1 MKMLE
6 YISAPEAAR
15 KWGISERRVQ
25 KLCEENRIPGV
36 AKFSRLWL
44 IPKDAMKPTDKR
56 YKAPVLRVSIDE
68 IVKEYGTYIYN
79 IAYKLTGKTEQA
91 EDITQ
96 ETFIKAW
103 KHLDELKD
111 QTAVKQWLHT
121 ICVNEFRMSLRKD
134 SRQKTIYVDN
144 IEELEKDGELLVNPP
159 ENVIEEVQAS
169 EDVISMR
176 NGCFLAMS
184 RKLSVNQRITFSF
197 IDMFGLSIQEVA
209 DILGITPKAVKGLL
223 YRARMNIDSFF
234 QSHCYF
240 LNTEN
245 PCRCRAWAEFFQTR
259 NELQAF
265 MQDKILD
272 YTEKGYEF
280 DLEIRGKI
288 ASYYHQ
294 IPAQMPRKE
303 WYQMVISQFKN
314 I

>member
-1 MKMLE
+1 ME
-6 YISAPEAAR
+6 YISVSEAAK

-25 KLCEENRIPGV
+25 KLCEENRVSGV
-36 AKFSRLWL
+36 EQISRIWL
-44 IPKDAMKPTDKR
+44 IPRNAEKPTDKR
-56 YKAPVLRVSIDE
+56 YKPTAKVSMNE
-68 IVKEYGTYIYN
+68 IVETYSTYIYT
-79 IAYKLTGKTEQA
+79 IAYKLTGKMEQA
-91 EDITQ
+91 EDIAQ

-111 QTAVKQWLHT
+111 QTALKQWLRT

-134 SRQKTIYVDN
+134 IRQKITYVDN
-144 IEELEKDGELLVNPP
+144 IEELEKDGEFLVNPT
-159 ENVIEEVQAS
+159 EDVIEEVQAS

-184 RKLSVNQRITFSF
+184 RKLSVNQRIVFSL

-209 DILGITPKAVKGLL
+209 DILEITPKAVKGLL

-245 PCRCRAWAEFFQTR
+245 PCRCKAWAEFFQNR
-259 NELQAF
+259 SELQSF

-280 DLEIRGKI
+280 DLEVRKKL
-288 ASYYHQ
+288 SLYYQQ
-294 IPAQMPRKE
+294 IPDQMPRKE
-303 WYQMVISQFKN
+303 WYQRVISQFKN

>member
-1 MKMLE
+1 ME
-6 YISAPEAAR
+6 YISVSEAAK

-25 KLCEENRIPGV
+25 KLCEENRVSGV
-36 AKFSRLWL
+36 ERISRIWL
-44 IPKDAMKPTDKR
+44 IPRNAEKPTDKR
-56 YKAPVLRVSIDE
+56 YKPTAKVSMNE
-68 IVKEYGTYIYN
+68 IVETYSTYIYT
-79 IAYKLTGKTEQA
+79 IAYKLTGKMEQA
-91 EDITQ
+91 EDIAQ

-111 QTAVKQWLHT
+111 QTALKQWLRT

-134 SRQKTIYVDN
+134 IRQKITYVDN
-144 IEELEKDGELLVNPP
+144 IEELEKDGEFLVNPT
-159 ENVIEEVQAS
+159 EDVIEEVQAS

-184 RKLSVNQRITFSF
+184 RKLSVNQRIVFSL

-209 DILGITPKAVKGLL
+209 DILEITPKAVKGLL

-245 PCRCRAWAEFFQTR
+245 PCRCKAWAEFFQNR
-259 NELQAF
+259 SELQSF

-280 DLEIRGKI
+280 DLEVRKKL
-288 ASYYHQ
+288 SLYYQQ
-294 IPAQMPRKE
+294 IPDQMPRKE
-303 WYQMVISQFKN
+303 WYQRVISQFKN

>member
-1 MKMLE
+1 ME
-6 YISAPEAAR
+6 YISVSEAAK

-25 KLCEENRIPGV
+25 KLCEENRILGV
-36 AKFSRLWL
+36 ERISRIWL
-44 IPKDAMKPTDKR
+44 IPRNAEKPTDKR
-56 YKAPVLRVSIDE
+56 YKPTAKVSMNE
-68 IVKEYGTYIYN
+68 IVETYSTYIYT
-79 IAYKLTGKTEQA
+79 IAYKLTGKMEQA
-91 EDITQ
+91 EDIAQ

-111 QTAVKQWLHT
+111 QTALKQWLRT

-134 SRQKTIYVDN
+134 IRQKITYVDN
-144 IEELEKDGELLVNPP
+144 IEELEKDGEFLVNPT
-159 ENVIEEVQAS
+159 EDVIEEVQAS

-184 RKLSVNQRITFSF
+184 RKLSVNQRIVFSL

-209 DILGITPKAVKGLL
+209 DILEITPKAVKGLL

-245 PCRCRAWAEFFQTR
+245 PCRCKAWAEFFQNR
-259 NELQAF
+259 SELQSF

-280 DLEIRGKI
+280 DLEVRKKL
-288 ASYYHQ
+288 SLYYQQ
-294 IPAQMPRKE
+294 IPDQMPRKE
-303 WYQMVISQFKN
+303 WYQRVISQFKN

>member
-1 MKMLE
+1 ME
-6 YISAPEAAR
+6 YISVSEAAK

-25 KLCEENRIPGV
+25 KLCEENRILGV
-36 AKFSRLWL
+36 ERISRIWL
-44 IPKDAMKPTDKR
+44 IPRNAEKPTDKR
-56 YKAPVLRVSIDE
+56 YKPTAKVSMNE
-68 IVKEYGTYIYN
+68 IVETYSTYIYT
-79 IAYKLTGKTEQA
+79 IAYKLTGKMEQA
-91 EDITQ
+91 EDIAQ

-111 QTAVKQWLHT
+111 QTALKQWLRT

-134 SRQKTIYVDN
+134 IRQKITYVDN
-144 IEELEKDGELLVNPP
+144 IEELEKDGEFLVNPT
-159 ENVIEEVQAS
+159 EDVIEEVQAS

-184 RKLSVNQRITFSF
+184 RKLSVNQRIVFSL

-209 DILGITPKAVKGLL
+209 DILEITPKAVKGLL

-245 PCRCRAWAEFFQTR
+245 PCRCKAWAEFFQNR
-259 NELQAF
+259 SELQSF

-272 YTEKGYEF
+272 YTENGYEF
-280 DLEIRGKI
+280 DLEVRKKL
-288 ASYYHQ
+288 SLYYQQ
-294 IPAQMPRKE
+294 IPDQMPRKE
-303 WYQMVISQFKN
+303 WYQRVISQFKN

>member
-1 MKMLE
+1 ME
-6 YISAPEAAR
+6 YISVSEAAK

-25 KLCEENRIPGV
+25 KLCEENRILGV
-36 AKFSRLWL
+36 ERISRIWL
-44 IPKDAMKPTDKR
+44 IPRNAEKPTDKR
-56 YKAPVLRVSIDE
+56 YKPTAKVSMNE
-68 IVKEYGTYIYN
+68 IVETYSTYIYT
-79 IAYKLTGKTEQA
+79 IAYKLTGKMEQA
-91 EDITQ
+91 EDIAQ

-111 QTAVKQWLHT
+111 QTALKQWLRT

-134 SRQKTIYVDN
+134 IRQKITYVDN
-144 IEELEKDGELLVNPP
+144 IEELEKDGEFLVNPI
-159 ENVIEEVQAS
+159 EDVIEEVQAS

-184 RKLSVNQRITFSF
+184 RKLSVNQRIVFSL

-209 DILGITPKAVKGLL
+209 DILEITPKAVKGLL

-245 PCRCRAWAEFFQTR
+245 PCRCKAWAEFFQNR
-259 NELQAF
+259 SELQSF

-280 DLEIRGKI
+280 DLEVRKKL
-288 ASYYHQ
+288 SLYYQQ
-294 IPAQMPRKE
+294 IPDQMPRKE
-303 WYQMVISQFKN
+303 WYQRVISQFKN

>member
-1 MKMLE
+1 ME
-6 YISAPEAAR
+6 YISVSEAAK

-25 KLCEENRIPGV
+25 KLCEENRISGV
-36 AKFSRLWL
+36 ERISRIWL
-44 IPKDAMKPTDKR
+44 IPRNAEKPTDKR
-56 YKAPVLRVSIDE
+56 YKPTAKVSMNE
-68 IVKEYGTYIYN
+68 IVENYSTYIYN
-79 IAYKLTGKTEQA
+79 IAYKLTGKMEQA
-91 EDITQ
+91 EDIAQ
-96 ETFIKAW
+96 ETFIKVW

-111 QTAVKQWLHT
+111 QTALKQWLRT

-134 SRQKTIYVDN
+134 IRQKITYVDN
-144 IEELEKDGELLVNPP
+144 IEELEEGGELLVNPM
-159 ENVIEEVQAS
+159 EDVIEEVQAS

-184 RKLSVNQRITFSF
+184 RKLSVNQRIVFSL

-209 DILGITPKAVKGLL
+209 DILEITPKAVKGLL

-245 PCRCRAWAEFFQTR
+245 PCRCKAWADFFQTR
-259 NELQAF
+259 NKLQSF

-280 DLEIRGKI
+280 DLEVRKKL
-288 ASYYHQ
+288 SLYYQQ
-294 IPAQMPRKE
+294 IPDQMPRKE
-303 WYQMVISQFKN
+303 WYQRVISQFKN

>member
-1 MKMLE
+1 ME
-6 YISAPEAAR
+6 YISVSEAAK

-25 KLCEENRIPGV
+25 KLCEENRILGV
-36 AKFSRLWL
+36 ERISRIWL
-44 IPKDAMKPTDKR
+44 IPRNAEKPTDKR
-56 YKAPVLRVSIDE
+56 YKPTAKVSMNE
-68 IVKEYGTYIYN
+68 IVETYSTYIYT
-79 IAYKLTGKTEQA
+79 IAYKLTGKMEQA
-91 EDITQ
+91 EDIAQ

-111 QTAVKQWLHT
+111 QTALKQWLRT

-134 SRQKTIYVDN
+134 IRQKITYVDN
-144 IEELEKDGELLVNPP
+144 IEELEKDGEFLVNPT
-159 ENVIEEVQAS
+159 EDVIEEVQAS

-184 RKLSVNQRITFSF
+184 RKLSVNQRIVFSL

-209 DILGITPKAVKGLL
+209 DILEITPKAVKGLL

-245 PCRCRAWAEFFQTR
+245 PCRCKAWAEFFQNR
-259 NELQAF
+259 SELQSF

-280 DLEIRGKI
+280 DLEVRKKL
-288 ASYYHQ
+288 SLYYQQ
-294 IPAQMPRKE
+294 IPDQMPRKE
-303 WYQMVISQFKN
+303 WYQRVI
-314 I
+314 

>member
-1 MKMLE
+1 ME
-6 YISAPEAAR
+6 YISVSEAAK

-36 AKFSRLWL
+36 ERISRIWL
-44 IPKDAMKPTDKR
+44 IPRKAEKPTDKR
-56 YKAPVLRVSIDE
+56 YKTTAKVSMNE
-68 IVKEYGTYIYN
+68 IVENYSTYIYN
-79 IAYKLTGKTEQA
+79 IAYKLTWKMEQA
-91 EDITQ
+91 EDIAQ

-111 QTAVKQWLHT
+111 QTALKQWLRT
-121 ICVNEFRMSLRKD
+121 ICINEFRMSLRKD
-134 SRQKTIYVDN
+134 IRQKTTYVDS
-144 IEELEKDGELLVNPP
+144 IEELEKDGELLVNPT
-159 ENVIEEVQAS
+159 EDVIEEVQAS

-184 RKLSVNQRITFSF
+184 RKLSVNQRIVFSL

-209 DILGITPKAVKGLL
+209 DILEITPKAVKGLL

-234 QSHCYF
+234 KSHCYF

-245 PCRCRAWAEFFQTR
+245 PCRCKAWAEFFQTR
-259 NELQAF
+259 NELQSF

-280 DLEIRGKI
+280 DLEVRKKL
-288 ASYYHQ
+288 SLYYQQ
-294 IPAQMPRKE
+294 IPNQMPRKE
-303 WYQMVISQFKN
+303 WYQSVISQFKN